1 MSSKT
6 QDFVQKVADSRG
18 WILQSDQAFLETL
31 IAGLTKTKETNGY
44 YLCPCR
50 EGWGIRE
57 KDRDIICPC
66 DYAAADIQE
75 FGHCYCALFQSKDYA
90 SLKQAPQSIPE
101 RRPDELFPD

>member
-6 QDFVQKVADSRG
+6 RDFVQKVAVSRG
-18 WILQSDQAFLETL
+18 WILQSDRAFLETL
-31 IAGLTKTKETNGY
+31 IAGLAQTKENNGY

-66 DYAAADIQE
+66 EYAAADIEE

-90 SLKQAPQSIPE
+90 SSKKAPQSIPE